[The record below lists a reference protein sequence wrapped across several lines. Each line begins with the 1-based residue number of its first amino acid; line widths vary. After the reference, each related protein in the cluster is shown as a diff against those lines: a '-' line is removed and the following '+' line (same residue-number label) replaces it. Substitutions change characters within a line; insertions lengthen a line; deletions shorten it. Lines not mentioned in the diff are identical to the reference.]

1 MSSQTTPRRAHGTAS
16 PNTQPKTPVAQVLH
30 NVERLTPQS
39 NASSAIGISP
49 FASPALLR
57 MDEGA
62 LRTRLREAYG
72 LLKEKEKNLFLAA
85 TVGQELVE
93 ANQQLQDGYEA
104 VEHELAVARQ
114 RLKQL
119 SEPPP
124 PQSERISDDDDQAAR
139 LHGRRRSM
147 HIQHASE
154 KCTQPSDS
162 GVPSESADVANDRE
176 KQWIKIH
183 VQPVKAQLM
192 LAQEHTDELLVER
205 EELGAQ
211 VFQLRQELSAALRR
225 AGESSSTAIETHKQ
239 LGQLEEENARLHDE
253 IDKQRAFWARRW
265 TEHQQE
271 CKAGQVVN
279 DDDDQHGADNHTEDV
294 AARLQAEQRA
304 DELQMQ
310 HSAMQAEI
318 ELLRSQIQ
326 RTDAERTEEW
336 EPMRARWL
344 SCEEALQELQET
356 HQSTC
361 EALAQAEA
369 RLAELDKSAQLEDP
383 IKLKSQKTSTSLL
396 GELDLQRHNAV
407 SQQRML
413 AREHAAL
420 KRAYGRAINSQ
431 SRMKQQVARLT
442 QLAASGANE
451 SRMKRL
457 EAALG
462 EAECQQQ
469 ALLWASMEQRR
480 PADIGADSDVVSGSS
495 ENNVT
500 ALVTALRAR
509 LKQAFVDRDQAQ
521 RELRTAHL
529 LRANEIQRTRD
540 LEREAA
546 EAEAKLGKVVG
557 ELTSLRADN
566 ESLRRAARI
575 SKRHHSKPHL
585 AMERPSELS
594 AIQDSS
600 SSCGVGESILPRK
613 RTRSGVQP
621 AEAGLQQKLS
631 GPMSLSFVI
640 NADAAALGDAGTS
653 SSPNGFHDSTVDPQ
667 SSAKRPRLQS
677 ASNKKETETSESSK
691 PPDVD
696 SASGSSG
703 IPGNL
708 TTLYGRTNSFSQ
720 VNDAADRG
728 MRSWLDT
735 LGADAATSSV
745 QSAADTTTIMTE
757 NTGASAVTGSSNARD
772 RGKASSLHVSQAQ
785 NTTTIDEIHIG
796 SRTGQKP
803 MECNNQ

>member
-1 MSSQTTPRRAHGTAS
+1 MNSQTPTRRAHSTAS
-16 PNTQPKTPVAQVLH
+16 PNTQLKTPVAQVLH

-39 NASSAIGISP
+39 NSTPGDSVSP

-57 MDEGA
+57 MDEAA

-85 TVGQELVE
+85 TVGQDLVE

-104 VEHELAVARQ
+104 VERELAATQ
-114 RLKQL
+114 RKLKQL
-119 SEPPP
+119 SEESL
-124 PQSERISDDDDQAAR
+124 QSERISDDDEQALR

-154 KCTQPSDS
+154 KCTQPPDS
-162 GVPSESADVANDRE
+162 GTPSESAETTNNSQ
-176 KQWIKIH
+176 KQWIKTH
-183 VQPVKAQLM
+183 VQPVKAQLL

-205 EELGAQ
+205 EELGTQ

-225 AGESSSTAIETHKQ
+225 AGESSATAIEAHKN
-239 LGQLEEENARLHDE
+239 LGQLEEDNARLHDE
-253 IDKQRAFWARRW
+253 IDKQRTFWAKRW
-265 TEHQQE
+265 AEHQKE
-271 CKAGQVVN
+271 CKAGQLVN
-279 DDDDQHGADNHTEDV
+279 DDEQQGADSHAGDV
-294 AARLQAEQRA
+294 AARLHAEQRA
-304 DELQMQ
+304 DEFQMQ
-310 HSAMQAEI
+310 HSAMQAEN
-318 ELLRSQIQ
+318 EVLRSRIQ
-326 RTDAERTEEW
+326 RIDQERVEEW

-383 IKLKSQKTSTSLL
+383 IKLKTQKTSTSLL

-451 SRMKRL
+451 ARMKRL

-480 PADIGADSDVVSGSS
+480 PMAMDADVVLGGSDY
-495 ENNVT
+495 NGT
-500 ALVTALRAR
+500 ALITALRAR

-546 EAEAKLGKVVG
+546 DAEAKLCKVVG
-557 ELTSLRADN
+557 ELTSLRADH
-566 ESLRRAARI
+566 ETLRRAARA
-575 SKRHHSKPHL
+575 SKRHYSKSNLPN
-585 AMERPSELS
+585 EKPSGPS
-594 AIQDSS
+594 SIQDDN
-600 SSCGVGESILPRK
+600 SSCGVGDSALPRK
-613 RTRSGVQP
+613 RTRSGAQP
-621 AEAGLQQKLS
+621 TENELQRKLS
-631 GPMSLSFVI
+631 GPMSVSFVI
-640 NADAAALGDAGTS
+640 NTDTAAPVGTKPP
-653 SSPNGFHDSTVDPQ
+653 SSPSGPQNSTVQLQ
-667 SSAKRPRLQS
+667 SSTKRPRLQ
-677 ASNKKETETSESSK
+677 AAFDKEGVNALKSLETSDIDNDNGGMVISKGLNILPNRTKFSSQ
-691 PPDVD
+691 
-696 SASGSSG
+696 A
-703 IPGNL
+703 
-708 TTLYGRTNSFSQ
+708 
-720 VNDAADRG
+720 NDAADRG
-728 MRSWLDT
+728 MRSWLGT
-735 LGADAATSSV
+735 LGADAATSLV
-745 QSAADTTTIMTE
+745 QGAADTASVMTE
-757 NTGASAVTGSSNARD
+757 NDGVSTAIGRDNAHN
-772 RGKASSLHVSQAQ
+772 RGKTSSIHVSQDQ
-785 NTTTIDEIHIG
+785 NNNTVDEIHI
-796 SRTGQKP
+796 SSKMAQKP

>member
-1 MSSQTTPRRAHGTAS
+1 MNLQTPTRRAHGAAS
-16 PNTQPKTPVAQVLH
+16 PNTQLKTPVAQVLH

-39 NASSAIGISP
+39 NSTPGDSASP

-57 MDEGA
+57 MDEAA

-72 LLKEKEKNLFLAA
+72 LLKEKEKNLFMAA
-85 TVGQELVE
+85 TVGQDLVE

-104 VEHELAVARQ
+104 VERELAATQ
-114 RLKQL
+114 QKLKQL
-119 SEPPP
+119 SEAPL
-124 PQSERISDDDDQAAR
+124 QSERISDDDEQALR

-154 KCTQPSDS
+154 KCTQPPDS
-162 GVPSESADVANDRE
+162 GAPSEIAETTNNSE
-176 KQWIKIH
+176 KQWIKTH
-183 VQPVKAQLM
+183 VQPVKAQLL

-205 EELGAQ
+205 EELGTQ

-225 AGESSSTAIETHKQ
+225 AGESSATATEAHKH
-239 LGQLEEENARLHDE
+239 LGQLEEDNARLHDE
-253 IDKQRAFWARRW
+253 IDKQRTFWAKRW
-265 TEHQQE
+265 AEHQRE
-271 CKAGQVVN
+271 CKTGQLVN
-279 DDDDQHGADNHTEDV
+279 VDDHQGADNHAEDV
-294 AARLQAEQRA
+294 AARLHAELKA

-310 HSAMQAEI
+310 HSAMQAENEVLRGRI
-318 ELLRSQIQ
+318 ERI
-326 RTDAERTEEW
+326 DEERTEEW

-442 QLAASGANE
+442 QLAASGASE
-451 SRMKRL
+451 ARMKRL

-480 PADIGADSDVVSGSS
+480 PVAMDADVVLESS
-495 ENNVT
+495 DYNGT
-500 ALVTALRAR
+500 TLITALRAR

-521 RELRTAHL
+521 RELRTTNL

-546 EAEAKLGKVVG
+546 DAEAKLCQVVG
-557 ELTSLRADN
+557 ELTSLRADH
-566 ESLRRAARI
+566 ESLRRAARA
-575 SKRHHSKPHL
+575 SKRYHPKPNSKNKK
-585 AMERPSELS
+585 PSGP
-594 AIQDSS
+594 SS
-600 SSCGVGESILPRK
+600 IKDDNSSCGVEDCVLPRK
-613 RTRSGVQP
+613 RTRSGAQP
-621 AEAGLQQKLS
+621 IKDGLQRKLS
-631 GPMSLSFVI
+631 GPMSVSFVI
-640 NADAAALGDAGTS
+640 NTDTAALGETKPP
-653 SSPNGFHDSTVDPQ
+653 SSPSGSHDSTAQLQ
-667 SSAKRPRLQS
+667 SSTKRPRFQT
-677 ASNKKETETSESSK
+677 AFNKEGIDALKSLETSNIDNDNGGMGISKGLTISPSRTKSS
-691 PPDVD
+691 
-696 SASGSSG
+696 
-703 IPGNL
+703 
-708 TTLYGRTNSFSQ
+708 SQ

-735 LGADAATSSV
+735 LGADAATSLV
-745 QSAADTTTIMTE
+745 QSAADTASAMTE
-757 NTGASAVTGSSNARD
+757 NDGVSTAIGSDNVCD
-772 RGKASSLHVSQAQ
+772 RGKSSSINASQDQKS
-785 NTTTIDEIHIG
+785 TTVDEIHIS
-796 SRTGQKP
+796 SRIAQKP